1 VDLVR
6 RVAAADRRAGFALSP
21 YPAWCAFATA
31 LTVAVARLN
40 PRSQIDAR
48 LK

>member
-6 RVAAADRRAGFALSP
+6 RVGTVDRRAGLALSP

-40 PRSQIDAR
+40 PRSAIDAR
-48 LK
+48 LE